1 LAASLS
7 QGDAAVKVK
16 TTVVNTREGS
26 PAGGRLSLAFSIVV
40 RRFPS
45 YNRRQVGLGWF
56 MERLRA
62 TALLIC
68 LPPFIF
74 GAATFVSGQTT
85 DPVQLRQQSMKA
97 SPASQSPD
105 DQKPAVPLDANAPR
119 ITKQTRLEII
129 RDFETQMVYSRAA
142 FPMGTKGLKLKNGG
156 ITPSGVEL
164 QQALALWGPAVKPG
178 DPAHIS
184 FVQIKDDH
192 IRFEINGGPVH
203 RKKWYQHVTVSGANG
218 ATVGSPD
225 ESQANPH
232 GSFVDLYFE
241 KYVPEL
247 SAQQVRD
254 LLFPVLDFKAKN
266 KEQAY
271 LDTVPPKVKEAI
283 LAHNVLVGM
292 NQEMVIHAKGRPP
305 KKVREKDGETEYE
318 EWIYG
323 EPPQDVDFVR
333 IASDEVVRVETMK
346 VGGQK
351 ILRTEKEVVLERPD
365 RDQEAKK
372 EQQDRPAN
380 APSLRRPGEDSEDAP
395 KPANG
400 QGPLPQP
407 TGPPIP
413 SPPPGGAG
421 PGSILTAGR

>member
-1 LAASLS
+1 M
-7 QGDAAVKVK
+7 Q
-16 TTVVNTREGS
+16 
-26 PAGGRLSLAFSIVV
+26 
-40 RRFPS
+40 
-45 YNRRQVGLGWF
+45 
-56 MERLRA
+56 RLRV
-62 TALLIC
+62 TALLI
-68 LPPFIF
+68 LPLVL
-74 GAATFVSGQTT
+74 GTTVLVSGQSS
-85 DPVQLRQQSMKA
+85 DPVQSQEPSAKA
-97 SPASQSPD
+97 GPTSQSPD
-105 DQKPAVPLDANAPR
+105 DQKPAAALDPNAPR

-142 FPMGTKGLKLKNGG
+142 FPMGAKGLRLKNGAV
-156 ITPSGVEL
+156 TPSGGEL

-203 RKKWYQHVTVSGANG
+203 RKKWYQHVTIAGANG
-218 ATVGSPD
+218 AAVGSPD
-225 ESQANPH
+225 APQANPH
-232 GSFVDLYFE
+232 GSFVDLYFD

-271 LDTVPPKVKEAI
+271 LDTVPLKVKEAI
-283 LAHNVLVGM
+283 LAHHVLVGM

-305 KKVREKDGETEYE
+305 KKVREKVGETEYE

-346 VGGQK
+346 VDGQK
-351 ILRTEKEVVLERPD
+351 ILRTDKEVVLERPD
-365 RDQEAKK
+365 RDQDAKK
-372 EQQDRPAN
+372 EEQDRPAN

-400 QGPLPQP
+400 QGPLPPP
-407 TGPPIP
+407 TVPPPISSP
-413 SPPPGGAG
+413 SPGGSG
-421 PGSILTAGR
+421 PERFLTTGR